1 MTTAEHRLTMALIA
15 LAVRGERP
23 RCSDPV
29 DHALWTSD
37 DQHDR
42 AVAVQWCAGCPIIDP
57 CGQAAD
63 ERGERWQVWG
73 SKDYTR
79 GRSGQEYI
87 SRLSYPGDNSKQ
99 LQQHDGRGE
108 R

>member
-1 MTTAEHRLTMALIA
+1 MTTADHRLTMALIA

-79 GRSGQEYI
+79 GVRSGVHLAAEL
-87 SRLSYPGDNSKQ
+87 SRGQ
-99 LQQHDGRGE
+99 LE
-108 R
+108 ATAAP